1 MLAAAVFSL
10 MPACGADSPGAE
22 GSLTPSSATPSTTTG
37 TGTGTGST
45 TPAKKKKNVI
55 AWILSLGP
63 GAPDGPPE
71 FTAYRELQQLRCAR
85 VFDRVDDLTE
95 PAQTL
100 YEGAAHACLAATKKG
115 ESDRWPRAVAALRAV
130 SGRTD
135 ELNCMDGAALALL
148 DRLVALHAEHPD
160 RSFALAAGTKSKAPP
175 CPAIDAIEPD
185 RGVEEETVVRLT
197 GKHLGDDVVSD
208 VTVLDS
214 LGNSLDVVGLEHV
227 DGSLEFRM
235 PVAPSIDA
243 SATVCVVV
251 WAEPDWVAD
260 GAHFTYESET
270 TGPPTPIPCPPPSQD

>member
-1 MLAAAVFSL
+1 M
-10 MPACGADSPGAE
+10 
-22 GSLTPSSATPSTTTG
+22 
-37 TGTGTGST
+37 
-45 TPAKKKKNVI
+45 I

-115 ESDRWPRAVAALRAV
+115 ESDRWPRAVAALEARAPDAPT
-130 SGRTD
+130 SSTAWTARRWRCWTGSSPCTPSTR
-135 ELNCMDGAALALL
+135 AA
-148 DRLVALHAEHPD
+148 P
-160 RSFALAAGTKSKAPP
+160 SPLAAESKSKAPP
-175 CPAIDAIEPD
+175 CPAIAAIAPD

-214 LGNSLDVVGLEHV
+214 LGNSLAVVRV
-227 DGSLEFRM
+227 
-235 PVAPSIDA
+235 DA
-243 SATVCVVV
+243 STARWSSACR
-251 WAEPDWVAD
+251 
-260 GAHFTYESET
+260 
-270 TGPPTPIPCPPPSQD
+270 